1 MTEPD
6 LRDMRIKV
14 TAETAAVI
22 DATAAAAGVD
32 KSEIARDV
40 LHKWAQEEI
49 RRHKLLR
56 KHLEREGLEA
66 PLGGRNGKGRA

>member
-1 MTEPD
+1 MSEPD

-14 TAETAAVI
+14 TPETAAVI

-40 LHKWAQEEI
+40 LHRWAKEEI

-56 KHLEREGLEA
+56 AHLEREGLDA
-66 PLGGRNGKGRA
+66 PAHGRNGKGRA